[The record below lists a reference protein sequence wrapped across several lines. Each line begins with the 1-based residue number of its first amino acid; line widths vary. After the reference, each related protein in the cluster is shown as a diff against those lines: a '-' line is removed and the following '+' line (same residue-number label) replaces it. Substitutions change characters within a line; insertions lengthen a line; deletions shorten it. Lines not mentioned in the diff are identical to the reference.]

1 VNVQAQWV
9 WVVTVAIVAVL
20 VGMSLAGR
28 DAADRRECMSAL
40 STPGV
45 EDPAYDEKA
54 VEFAEGIERCMEQ
67 TP

>member
-9 WVVTVAIVAVL
+9 WIVTVAVVAVL
-20 VGMSLAGR
+20 VGVGLAG
-28 DAADRRECMSAL
+28 DETGEQRECMSAL

-54 VEFAEGIERCMEQ
+54 VEFAEGIERCMVE